1 MNARDRGFLLLASS
15 LGDSNRHPLTVAQM
29 RTLAK
34 RVQNA
39 VREETDRE
47 LQEKDLAALGYGQ
60 EMCRRILQLLSQED
74 VLDYYLQ
81 KAKRYG
87 CIPITRADSRFPK
100 ALRSRLGLD
109 SPGVLWAKGDVSLLE
124 RPMISLV
131 GSRNISSKNRDF
143 AGKAGAEIPRQG
155 YVLVSGNARG
165 ADRIAQDSC
174 LAEGGQVIVVAA
186 DSLEDKPETD
196 RVLYLSEDSFDLPF
210 SAQRALSRN
219 AVIHCLGER
228 VLVAQCDYQTGGT
241 WSGTSRNLSGNLSP
255 VFCFDDGSV
264 AARALEQ
271 MGAQL
276 IGLKE
281 LEHFAPI
288 CQWQRNFLDE

>member
-15 LGDSNRHPLTVAQM
+15 LGDANRHPLTIAQM

-39 VREETDRE
+39 DRDETDRE
-47 LQEKDLAALGYGQ
+47 LQEKDLAALGYGPD
-60 EMCRRILQLLSQED
+60 MCRRILQLFSQED

-87 CIPITRADSRFPK
+87 CVPVTRADSGYPMI
-100 ALRSRLGLD
+100 LRQRLGLD
-109 SPGVLWAKGDVSLLE
+109 SPGVLWAKGDTSLLE
-124 RPMISLV
+124 CPMISLV
-131 GSRNISSKNRDF
+131 GSRNISPKNRDF
-143 AGKAGAEIPRQG
+143 AEKAGTEIARQG

-165 ADRIAQDSC
+165 ADRIAQESC
-174 LAEGGQVIVVAA
+174 LAAGGQVIVVAA
-186 DSLEDKPETD
+186 DSLIDKPEAD

-219 AVIHCLGER
+219 AIIHCLGER
-228 VLVAQCDYQTGGT
+228 VLVAQSDYQTGGT
-241 WSGTSRNLSGNLSP
+241 WSGTSKNLSADWSP
-255 VFCFDDGSV
+255 VFCFDDGS
-264 AARALEQ
+264 AAAYALEQ

-276 IGLKE
+276 IGLKD
-281 LEHFAPI
+281 LECFAPI
-288 CQWQRNFLDE
+288 CRWQRNFLDE